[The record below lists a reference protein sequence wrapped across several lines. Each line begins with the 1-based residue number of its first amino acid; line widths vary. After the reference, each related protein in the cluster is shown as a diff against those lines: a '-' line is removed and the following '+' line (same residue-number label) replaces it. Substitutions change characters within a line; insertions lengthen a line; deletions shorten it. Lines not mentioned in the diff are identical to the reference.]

1 LVGKVFPNFPLTT
14 KAEQFYSRFLFCQPL
29 TELLV
34 ARWGVSLFGFFKINK
49 QAKQRKINSSLPT

>member
-14 KAEQFYSRFLFCQPL
+14 NAEQFISRFLFCQPL

-34 ARWGVSLFGFFKINK
+34 ARWGVSLFGFFKINNK
-49 QAKQRKINSSLPT
+49 QNKEK